1 MADFDFEGLIG
12 LIIVVPIILIFL
24 GAMIPLFQNID
35 GRQDEINN
43 LNSQITQLKS
53 EIASKEVSISEFQ
66 SKLQSMDAT
75 VGEKENMIAN
85 LSGEI
90 ERRNQEINNLT
101 EQLKYYD
108 EKEYLQDINNNYYT
122 ISTYFEHI
130 ENQFFPIKLSISLL
144 SITLLGLVFKVFH
157 VHKFIIN
164 SYKKITHKE
173 THNTKIEVKK

>member
-35 GRQDEINN
+35 GRQDDINK
-43 LNSQITQLKS
+43 LNNQIGQLKS
-53 EIASKEVSISEFQ
+53 DINSKEVSISELQ

-75 VGEKENMIAN
+75 VGEKDNMIAN
-85 LSGEI
+85 LSGQI
-90 ERRNQEINNLT
+90 EKKNQEIQNLT
-101 EQLKYYD
+101 EQLKYYA

-122 ISTYFEHI
+122 ISNYFEFI
-130 ENQFFPIKLSISLL
+130 QNQFFPIKVSISLL
-144 SITLLGLVFKVFH
+144 SITLLGLVLKVFH

-164 SYKKITHKE
+164 SYKKIMHKE